1 MPPVLWAEVLTPTY
15 CEDIGLPWAVV
26 FAFKDRWRRMTVR
39 TRWEGLTEQSQS
51 HMVSQNPRRTKQ
63 NQSPIVLKTAGTA

>member
-26 FAFKDRWRRMTVR
+26 FSFKDRWRRMQVDRASR
-39 TRWEGLTEQSQS
+39 TL
-51 HMVSQNPRRTKQ
+51 PRRG
-63 NQSPIVLKTAGTA
+63 VDRA